1 VPRNQSDPPPL
12 QHDGKNIVETFKT
25 NSSNVLS
32 SLSAPGILN
41 FKSGMLHAG
50 ENMSVMNANMNIQI
64 DKAEMPDI
72 YKVSEAEIR
81 PLAEELYLG
90 TNCEPAH
97 DADNW
102 KCAQYILEQKRR
114 VQIEIEK
121 AARQGHF

>member
-1 VPRNQSDPPPL
+1 MSYQVCRLLEFSTLNLACSMQ
-12 QHDGKNIVETFKT
+12 GK
-25 NSSNVLS
+25 
-32 SLSAPGILN
+32 
-41 FKSGMLHAG
+41 
-50 ENMSVMNANMNIQI
+50 NMSVMNANMNIQI